1 MIDVG
6 VTVEG
11 QPMGAGEERLAGA
24 VRRAV
29 ARRIA
34 AQGGDG
40 GRARPGDE
48 GEAASPRAASRH
60 VVFIR

>member
-11 QPMGAGEERLAGA
+11 PLMGAGEERIAGA

-34 AQGGDG
+34 ADGGG
-40 GRARPGDE
+40 GRARPGAE
-48 GEAASPRAASRH
+48 GEAASPRPASRH